1 MHQENIA
8 QLLHKAYKI
17 LNEDMQE
24 KYPLV
29 DLDEAIECISKA
41 LTITDSQ
48 HNNFKGADHAN

>member
-24 KYPLV
+24 KYTLV
-29 DLDEAIECISKA
+29 DLDEAIECI
-41 LTITDSQ
+41 
-48 HNNFKGADHAN
+48 